1 MKKISIGSWAYVFN
15 QEHVADFHTVLHKL
29 QHLKLDGVELGSFG
43 IHPTPKSHPTK
54 AARAA
59 LRKEVADH
67 GLAFSG
73 IAPDLWSFK
82 LISAEDPSPYLAAFL
97 GYCAFTQ
104 DLGIKTIRVDTIEPP
119 DVFAK
124 TKTDLKV
131 GFDRVVSAFDIASKM
146 AADHGLNVTWEFE
159 PGFAFNKPSE
169 IVALVDAVRAKGNA
183 NFGVLY
189 DACHAY
195 MCAVSGARH
204 EGNRETLKGGIVELL
219 HKLKGRINHVHLID
233 CDGTLNEHQTS
244 THNPFGTG
252 RINFDELLPEL
263 QKAGIPSDW
272 WTIDLCFW
280 PDAWNVT
287 AQSMKFLDEKR
298 KQYAA

>member
-43 IHPTPKSHPTK
+43 VHPTPKSHPTK

-59 LRKEVADH
+59 LKKEVADH

-82 LISAEDPSPYLAAFL
+82 PISSEDPGPYLAAFL
-97 GYCAFTQ
+97 GYCEFTQ
-104 DLGIKTIRVDTIEPP
+104 DLGIKTIRVDTVEPP

-124 TKTDLKV
+124 TKTDYKV
-131 GFDRVVSAFDIASKM
+131 GLDRIVNAFSIASKM

-169 IVALVDAVRAKGNA
+169 IVALADTVRAKGNP

-189 DACHAY
+189 DACHAH

-204 EGNRETLKGGIVELL
+204 EGNKETLKGGIIELL
-219 HKLKGRINHVHLID
+219 HKLKDRINHIHLID

-252 RINFDELLPEL
+252 KINFDELLPEL
-263 QKAGIPSDW
+263 QKAGIPSEW

-298 KQYAA
+298 KKYAA